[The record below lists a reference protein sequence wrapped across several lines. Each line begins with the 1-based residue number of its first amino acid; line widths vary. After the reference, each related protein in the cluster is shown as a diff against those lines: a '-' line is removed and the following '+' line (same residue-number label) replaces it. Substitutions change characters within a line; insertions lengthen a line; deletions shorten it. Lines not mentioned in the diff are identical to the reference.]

1 MSLVSQFDQSST
13 ASVIDGVAG
22 IDCDFEP
29 LDVRGELLPPIA
41 LAWAGSKTL
50 LGRRFNQW

>member
-1 MSLVSQFDQSST
+1 VSLVSQFDQSST